1 MLRNLFEPGWDR
13 DVADPYYSDGDAF
26 DECLELLSR
35 RVRRLTSEFRLRLD
49 ADSSEA

>member
-13 DVADPYYSDGDAF
+13 DVADTYYSGGGAF

-35 RVRRLTSEFRLRLD
+35 GVRRLTSGFRLRLD
-49 ADSSEA
+49 EDSSEA